1 MLSKMKSEESPLD
14 LAPWEPLV
22 TITGVV
28 SGSRGVGLLLKVRI
42 GGERTETENRDLSP
56 QEARSG
62 EEQRNGAGSQEA
74 WKAFLFFLKK
84 MGTITARVNA
94 AGEVL
99 IIQGEG

>member
-1 MLSKMKSEESPLD
+1 MG

-28 SGSRGVGLLLKVRI
+28 SGSRGAGLLLKVRT
-42 GGERTETENRDLSP
+42 GGERTEAANRDHSP

-74 WKAFLFFLKK
+74 
-84 MGTITARVNA
+84 
-94 AGEVL
+94 
-99 IIQGEG
+99 

>member
-42 GGERTETENRDLSP
+42 GGERTEAENRDLSP

-74 WKAFLFFLKK
+74 
-84 MGTITARVNA
+84 
-94 AGEVL
+94 
-99 IIQGEG
+99 